1 MSSSLDI
8 IVVNWNAGRLLWH
21 CLESISLSER
31 SEVAL
36 KRVVVVDNASSDD
49 SLRGLESGDLP
60 LVLLSNTENRG
71 FARACN
77 QGASG
82 SRADYLLFL
91 NPDTRLHS
99 QTLSRSVCFMELP
112 ENGSVGICGVRHI
125 DESGKTATSCARFP
139 SLKIF
144 LWKMTGL
151 AQLFPKVF
159 PTHLL
164 AEDECRES
172 KDVDQVIGA
181 YFLVRRSL
189 FEALSGFDERFFV
202 YFEEVDFS
210 RRAKKQ
216 GYSSYYLA
224 DVTVYHRGGG
234 SSEQAKT
241 KRLFY
246 SLRSRLLYAFKHF
259 SLLEALS
266 LSLLTVTLELA
277 SRLFVA
283 ALSLSFTRL
292 NETIGGYAELIW
304 YLMGKGVKWR
314 S

>member
-1 MSSSLDI
+1 
-8 IVVNWNAGRLLWH
+8 
-21 CLESISLSER
+21 
-31 SEVAL
+31 
-36 KRVVVVDNASSDD
+36 
-49 SLRGLESGDLP
+49 
-60 LVLLSNTENRG
+60 
-71 FARACN
+71 
-77 QGASG
+77 
-82 SRADYLLFL
+82 
-91 NPDTRLHS
+91 
-99 QTLSRSVCFMELP
+99 MELP

-125 DESGKTATSCARFP
+125 DASGKTATSCARFP
-139 SLKIF
+139 SLRIF

-164 AEDECRES
+164 AGDECRES
-172 KDVDQVIGA
+172 KEVDQVIGA

-189 FEALSGFDERFFV
+189 FEALNGFDERFFV

-224 DVTVYHRGGG
+224 DVTLYHRGGG
-234 SSEQAKT
+234 SSKT

-266 LSLLTVTLELA
+266 LSFLTVTLELV